1 MSDPAGQCPYLIPV
15 IADTLW
21 MSPTSAYCHRPDAG
35 VKVPARETVERVCTT
50 PAHADCAG
58 FREAARST

>member
-1 MSDPAGQCPYLIPV
+1 MSDPAGQCPFLIPV

-58 FREAARST
+58 FREAARPT